1 MTALAACLAAVCV
14 ALLVWAM
21 HGWVARTLVRYRQ
34 AFTSEASMRLGE
46 LFLFIDPGR
55 LWALNVLLCVSTALA
70 VYAWSAHPALAAAS
84 ALAALRLPRFWTA
97 RLRRARLARFDAQLP
112 DMLLTLASGLKAGAS
127 VPVVL
132 RSLVEQAEP
141 PLSQEFGL
149 MLREQRIGVPL
160 EQALVNLHGRVPS
173 DATALVV
180 AALRVASL
188 TGGNLSETL
197 ERIAATLRATLH
209 LQGRIGA
216 LTAQGRMQ
224 AWVMGALP
232 PLLLFGLDRLEPQ
245 TMAVLWHTPAGWC
258 VLALVGTLEVLGMIL
273 IRRIVDIEV

>member
-1 MTALAACLAAVCV
+1 MIALAACMAAACAALA
-14 ALLVWAM
+14 VWTL
-21 HGWVARTLVRYRQ
+21 HGWAARTLVRYRQ
-34 AFTSEASMRLGE
+34 AFTSEASVRLGE
-46 LFLFIDPGR
+46 LFLFIDPAR
-55 LWALNVLLCVSTALA
+55 LWMLNVALCASAA
-70 VYAWSAHPALAAAS
+70 VGIYAWTAHPVLAAAA
-84 ALAALRLPRFWTA
+84 ALAALRLPRVCTA

-149 MLREQRIGVPL
+149 MLREQRLGVPF
-160 EQALVNLHGRVPS
+160 EQALVNLHARVPS

-180 AALRVASL
+180 GALRVASL

-209 LQGRIGA
+209 LQGRIAA

-232 PLLLFGLDRLEPQ
+232 PLLLLGLDRLEPE
-245 TMAVLWHTPAGWC
+245 TMAVLWHTPAGWS
-258 VLALVGTLEVLGMIL
+258 VLVLIGALEILGMVL

>member
-1 MTALAACLAAVCV
+1 MIVLVASGAAACA
-14 ALLVWAM
+14 ALLVWLAWGWAALAM
-21 HGWVARTLVRYRQ
+21 ARYRQ
-34 AFTSEASMRLGE
+34 AFTSQARLRLGE
-46 LFLFIDPGR
+46 LFLFIDPAR
-55 LWALNVLLCVSTALA
+55 LWMLNVLLCLGAA
-70 VYAWSAHPALAAAS
+70 GAAYAWSGHPAPAMAAAAAALAAPR
-84 ALAALRLPRFWTA
+84 AATA
-97 RLRRARLARFDAQLP
+97 RLRRARLRRFDAQLP

-132 RSLVEQAEP
+132 RALVGQAEP

-149 MLREQRIGVPL
+149 MLREQRLGVPF
-160 EQALVNLHGRVPS
+160 EQALLRLQERVPS

-180 AALRVASL
+180 ATLRVAGT
-188 TGGNLSETL
+188 TGGNLAETL

-209 LQGRIGA
+209 LQGRITA

-232 PLLLFGLDRLEPQ
+232 LLLMVALQGLEPD
-245 TMAVLWHTPAGWC
+245 TMQVLWDSPAGWS
-258 VLALVGTLEVLGMIL
+258 VLALVAVLETLGMVL